1 MAISQAMCTS
11 FKVQLLNGIHA
22 FSTTVVRGATTA
34 DTFKVALYT
43 SSASLGAT
51 TTAYGTSNEVTGTNY
66 TAGGN
71 TLSVVAPTS
80 SSTTAFLDFSDTT
93 WSSATITANGALI
106 YNDTQGDKAVAVL
119 AFGADKSSTAGDFTI
134 QFPAADA
141 SNAIIRIA

>member
-71 TLSVVAPTS
+71 TLTVVAPTS